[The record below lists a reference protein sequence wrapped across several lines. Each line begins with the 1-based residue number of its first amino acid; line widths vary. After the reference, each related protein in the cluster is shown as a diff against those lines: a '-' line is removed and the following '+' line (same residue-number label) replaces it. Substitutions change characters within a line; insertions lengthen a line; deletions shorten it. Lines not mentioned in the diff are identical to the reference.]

1 MPGRRPWVYYLLTDI
16 RSGGS
21 DVLYA
26 GEEGDEVLRRAFGL
40 APDAPLHLDGVVS
53 RKKQF
58 VPAMLRA
65 IHSYSEEK
73 K

>member
-1 MPGRRPWVYYLLTDI
+1 M
-16 RSGGS
+16 
-21 DVLYA
+21 LYA